1 MFINKNLLTKP
12 FYLIKKLWHF
22 LTKTKTRKIILIIV
36 IIAFSFKSCSG
47 GIKKITPE
55 MFEMAPAKI
64 ANIKKSVSA
73 SGSINPVSVVTVG
86 AQVSGIVKKIYK
98 NFNDSVKKGDLLLE
112 IDKTILK
119 EEVKAVEARYS
130 QAVANYKMAE
140 KNKQRKGELF
150 KSGFI
155 SKMELDSA
163 NTEYIVARAVMTSSK
178 ADFERSKRNLGFTEI
193 KAPVSGVVI
202 SKAVEEGQTIAA
214 SFSSPTL
221 FKIAEDL
228 TRMKISASVSE
239 VDIGNIKKGQEVS
252 FVVDAFPNDKFKGR
266 VEEIRLNPTIEQ
278 GVVIYN
284 VIILIDNS
292 NLKFLPGMTAFV
304 EIDTFKQNEVLSI
317 DNYVLGF
324 NPDKTLEPF
333 VDYQNMELV
342 LKNGKVVPKLEKE
355 EGLLYRLQNGKLV
368 AVKIKKG
375 ITNGTLT
382 EIKSGDVIEG
392 DKFVFD
398 FITIGK

>member
-1 MFINKNLLTKP
+1 MFINKNLITKP
-12 FYLIKKLWHF
+12 VDLVKKIWGF
-22 LTKTKTRKIILIIV
+22 LTKTKTRKIIFVIIV
-36 IIAFSFKSCSG
+36 VALGFKSCSG
-47 GIKKITPE
+47 GIKKLTPE

-64 ANIKKSVSA
+64 ANIKKTVSA
-73 SGSINPVSVVTVG
+73 SGTINPVSIVTVG
-86 AQVSGIVKKIYK
+86 AQVSGIVRKIYK
-98 NFNDSVKKGDLLLE
+98 DFNDTVKKGDLLLE

-130 QAVANYKMAE
+130 QAVANFKMAE
-140 KNKQRKGELF
+140 KNKQRKAELF

-155 SKMELDSA
+155 SKMELDA
-163 NTEYIVARAVMTSSK
+163 ADTEYIVARAVMTSSK

-193 KAPVSGVVI
+193 KAPVSGIVI
-202 SKAVEEGQTIAA
+202 SKDVEEGQTIAA

-252 FVVDAFPNDKFKGR
+252 FVVDAFPNDKFKGT
-266 VEEIRLNPTIEQ
+266 VEEIRFNPTVEQ

-284 VIILIDNS
+284 VIIMVDNS
-292 NLKFLPGMTAFV
+292 KLKFLPGMTAFV
-304 EIDTFKQNEVLSI
+304 EIDTFKQDEVLSI
-317 DNYVLGF
+317 DNYILGF
-324 NPDKTLEPF
+324 KPDKSLESF

-342 LKNGKVVPKLEKE
+342 LKNGKTVPKLEKDE
-355 EGLLYRLQNGKLV
+355 AILYRLQNGKIV

-382 EIKSGDVIEG
+382 EIKSGDVIDG
-392 DKFVFD
+392 DKFIFD
-398 FITIGK
+398 FLTVGK

>member
-12 FYLIKKLWHF
+12 LQLIKSVWNF
-22 LTKTKTRKIILIIV
+22 LTKTKTRKIIFVVIV
-36 IIAFSFKSCSG
+36 IALGFKSCSG
-47 GIKKITPE
+47 GIKKLTPE

-64 ANIKKSVSA
+64 ANIKKTVSA
-73 SGSINPVSVVTVG
+73 SGTINPVSIVTVG

-98 NFNDSVKKGDLLLE
+98 DFNDTVKKGDLLLE

-130 QAVANYKMAE
+130 QAVANFKMAE
-140 KNKQRKGELF
+140 KNKQRKAELF

-155 SKMELDSA
+155 SKMELDA
-163 NTEYIVARAVMTSSK
+163 ADTEYVVARAVMTSSK

-193 KAPVSGVVI
+193 KAPVSGIVI
-202 SKAVEEGQTIAA
+202 SKDVEEGQTIAA

-252 FVVDAFPNDKFKGR
+252 FVVDAFPNDKFKGI
-266 VEEIRLNPTIEQ
+266 VEEIRFNPTVEQ

-284 VIILIDNS
+284 VIIMVDNS
-292 NLKFLPGMTAFV
+292 KLKFLPGMTAFV
-304 EIDTFKQNEVLSI
+304 EIDTFKQDEVLSI
-317 DNYVLGF
+317 DNYILGF
-324 NPDKTLEPF
+324 KPDKSLESF

-342 LKNGKVVPKLEKE
+342 LKNGKTSPKLEKDE
-355 EGLLYRLQNGKLV
+355 AILYRLQNGKLV

-382 EIKSGDVIEG
+382 EIKSGDVIDG

-398 FITIGK
+398 FITVGK

>member
-1 MFINKNLLTKP
+1 MFINKNLITKP
-12 FYLIKKLWHF
+12 VDLVKKILGI
-22 LTKTKTRKIILIIV
+22 LTKTKTRKIIFVIIV
-36 IIAFSFKSCSG
+36 VALGFKSCTG
-47 GIKKITPE
+47 GIKKLTPE

-64 ANIKKSVSA
+64 ANIKKTVSA
-73 SGSINPVSVVTVG
+73 SGTINPVSIVTVG

-98 NFNDSVKKGDLLLE
+98 DFNDTVKKGDLLLE

-130 QAVANYKMAE
+130 QAVANFKMAE
-140 KNKQRKGELF
+140 KNKQRKAELF

-155 SKMELDSA
+155 SKMELDA
-163 NTEYIVARAVMTSSK
+163 ADTEYIVARAVMTSSK

-193 KAPVSGVVI
+193 KAPVSGIVI
-202 SKAVEEGQTIAA
+202 SKDVEEGQTIAA

-239 VDIGNIKKGQEVS
+239 VDIGNIKKGQEAS
-252 FVVDAFPNDKFKGR
+252 FVVDAFPNDKFKGT
-266 VEEIRLNPTIEQ
+266 VEEIRFNPTVEQ

-284 VIILIDNS
+284 VIIMVDNS
-292 NLKFLPGMTAFV
+292 KLKFLPGMTAFV
-304 EIDTFKQNEVLSI
+304 EIDTFKQDEVLSI
-317 DNYVLGF
+317 DNYILGF
-324 NPDKTLEPF
+324 KPDKSLESF

-342 LKNGKVVPKLEKE
+342 LRNGKTSPKLEKDE
-355 EGLLYRLQNGKLV
+355 AILYRLQNGKIV

-382 EIKSGDVIEG
+382 EIKSGDVIDG
-392 DKFVFD
+392 DKFIFD
-398 FITIGK
+398 FLTVGK